1 MLIQEVEHIVNLSKK
16 SIRFYEDNGLLTP
29 KRNANNQYRIYS
41 EDDVKKL
48 KIIKFLREL
57 GVPIREL
64 KLLDNHKLSLENCMQ
79 ERIKRIKIEQS
90 KYDKVLSMCN
100 EIIKSGETYEN
111 IDIENYFLNMN
122 VLNKEGFTMR
132 EIKSNH
138 KKKILGA
145 ILSSCIFS
153 MIFLFLIVIITY
165 LGFFT
170 DDNIPIILYLF
181 LMFILGIPTLAIFY
195 NLFIRIKEIRRG
207 EEDEASKY

>member
-29 KRNANNQYRIYS
+29 KRNANNQYRMYS

-122 VLNKEGFTMR
+122 LLNKEGFTMR

-153 MIFLFLIVIITY
+153 IIFLFLIVIITY

>member
-1 MLIQEVEHIVNLSKK
+1 MLIQEVEQIVNLSKK

-29 KRNANNQYRIYS
+29 KRNANNQYRMYS

-122 VLNKEGFTMR
+122 LLNKEGFTMR

-153 MIFLFLIVIITY
+153 IIFLFLIVIITY

>member
-1 MLIQEVEHIVNLSKK
+1 
-16 SIRFYEDNGLLTP
+16 
-29 KRNANNQYRIYS
+29 
-41 EDDVKKL
+41 
-48 KIIKFLREL
+48 
-57 GVPIREL
+57 
-64 KLLDNHKLSLENCMQ
+64 
-79 ERIKRIKIEQS
+79 
-90 KYDKVLSMCN
+90 
-100 EIIKSGETYEN
+100 
-111 IDIENYFLNMN
+111 
-122 VLNKEGFTMR
+122 MR

>member
-1 MLIQEVEHIVNLSKK
+1 MLIQEVEQIVNLSKK

-153 MIFLFLIVIITY
+153 IIFLFLIVIITY

-170 DDNIPIILYLF
+170 NDNIPIILYLF